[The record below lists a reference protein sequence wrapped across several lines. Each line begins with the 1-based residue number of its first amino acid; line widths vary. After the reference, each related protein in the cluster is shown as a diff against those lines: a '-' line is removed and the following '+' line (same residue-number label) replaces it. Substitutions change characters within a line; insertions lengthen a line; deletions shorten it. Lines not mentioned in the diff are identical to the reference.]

1 MTWAPDYV
9 TSTKLKDY
17 LGMTDNADDAFIAV
31 WITTVSRNVD
41 DLCGR
46 QFGKVD
52 AAEDRYYTPVWD
64 RPEQAWFA
72 EIDDLQDL
80 TGLTITAD
88 DGTAVAVQTSTV
100 DGYQLLPR
108 NAAARGRPY
117 ERVKLKVNT
126 GEITMNGLPGWTAVP
141 SAVETGMFL
150 QAARLNKRRT
160 SPFGISGSPQEQG
173 EIRLLAKLDVDFQT
187 SLKPLIRSWW
197 AA

>member
-9 TSTKLKDY
+9 TSAELKNY
-17 LGMTDNADDAFIAV
+17 IGITDNADDALV
-31 WITTVSRNVD
+31 DLWITTVSRNVD
-41 DLCGR
+41 DFCGR

-52 AAEDRYYTPVWD
+52 AAEDRFYTPVWD
-64 RPEQAWFA
+64 RSEQAWFA
-72 EIDDLQDL
+72 TIDDLQDT
-80 TGLTITAD
+80 TGLTITD
-88 DGTAVAVQTSTV
+88 ENGTAVALQSSTV

-117 ERVKLKVNT
+117 EQLKLKVAT
-126 GEITMNGLPGWTAVP
+126 GEITLNGLPGWNAVP
-141 SAVETGMFL
+141 SGVKTGMFL

-173 EIRLLAKLDVDFQT
+173 EIRLLARLDVDFET
-187 SLKPLIRSWW
+187 SLRPLVRDWW